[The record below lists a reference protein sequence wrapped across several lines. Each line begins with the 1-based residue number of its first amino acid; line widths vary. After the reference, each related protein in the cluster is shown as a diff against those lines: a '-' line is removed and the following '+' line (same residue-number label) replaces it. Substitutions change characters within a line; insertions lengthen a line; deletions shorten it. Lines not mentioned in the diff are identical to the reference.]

1 MEMTFTDAWMNEDN
15 AFSPATVA
23 SMHPA
28 SLSSSHLLPP
38 LFFRYPFASFLL
50 YICFFLPLL
59 VVPSDN
65 LKERRSNDN
74 KEKEAQEDWPDCELR
89 LPLVHIHLTT
99 LRHILMKSCISMFQ

>member
-1 MEMTFTDAWMNEDN
+1 MQMTFMCMNEN
-15 AFSPATVA
+15 KCL
-23 SMHPA
+23 
-28 SLSSSHLLPP
+28 LSSVRRSPRCTPP
-38 LFFRYPFASFLL
+38 LTYSPPHFVRYPFPSFLL
-50 YICFFLPLL
+50 YIFFFYPPL